1 MWLTAGS
8 VDTAHGW
15 AHGLLLAAVAVVAQ
29 AVWSM
34 RASLAPDVPRKAVAL
49 VAAAIALA
57 YAAPWTQIAII
68 VAGAAFGLA
77 YVGQPLA
84 YASMLLMACVIVVL
98 PFAQAHA
105 HSDGLAM
112 FDRFFRVG
120 SFVFGGGHVVLP
132 LLRGEVVE
140 TGWLDDAHFLAGYGA
155 AQALPGPL
163 FTVSAYLGAISH
175 TNVAGWSGA
184 ILALLGIFSPSF
196 LLIAIVV
203 PFWSNLRAHPAFAS
217 ALAGAGAAV
226 VGILAAAL
234 YRPLIASSVHSVA
247 DAVIAIAA
255 LACLTRWKWPSW
267 SVVGACALAAA
278 LART

>member
-1 MWLTAGS
+1 
-8 VDTAHGW
+8 
-15 AHGLLLAAVAVVAQ
+15 
-29 AVWSM
+29 M

-77 YVGQPLA
+77 YVGQTRAFPPPLRLSSSKPLA